1 MTPSPTRRVVAGLTV
16 LVGLSACKE
25 PQAPPNV
32 GPGVIAFASDRAGQ
46 FDIYVMNA
54 NGTAAQ
60 RLTQQLAF
68 DFWPSWS
75 PDGSRIAFT
84 SDRDSQTDSINLEIY
99 VMNLD
104 GSGSVRLTTDSA
116 SDVQPAWAPD
126 GSKIAFVTTR
136 DGNPEIY
143 VMNADGTNLSRLT
156 QDPAEDS
163 YPAWS
168 PDGTRIAFWSNRGTN
183 GSNGAIYAMRADG

>member
-32 GPGVIAFASDRAGQ
+32 GPGQIAFASDRAGQ

-54 NGTAAQ
+54 NGTAIH
-60 RLTQQLAF
+60 RLTDHLAF

-84 SDRDSQTDSINLEIY
+84 SDRDSRPDTL
-99 VMNLD
+99 NLD
-104 GSGSVRLTTDSA
+104 
-116 SDVQPAWAPD
+116 
-126 GSKIAFVTTR
+126 
-136 DGNPEIY
+136 IY
-143 VMNADGTNLSRLT
+143 VMNADGTGLV
-156 QDPAEDS
+156 
-163 YPAWS
+163 
-168 PDGTRIAFWSNRGTN
+168 
-183 GSNGAIYAMRADG
+183 